1 MQQIIVII
9 SSVCDCPNVGS
20 CHQDSRYWVYPPERL
35 GPNHC
40 SHLMVVIV
48 VSEIRHQLGFLV
60 INILVVHEGL
70 YKVSLKVF

>member
-9 SSVCDCPNVGS
+9 GFVGDCSNIGS
-20 CHQDSRYWVYPPERL
+20 CHQDSCYWVYPPERL
-35 GPNHC
+35 GTDHC